1 MNKDI
6 IPLQW
11 QSIKKIYIPKVNP
24 PTKCNISYFHPIA
37 LLNVESKLFFSLV
50 SLHLETHFLVV
61 ASKFSNKSVQV
72 GCMEKVPGCWEPKSL
87 AAIWFDIAN
96 ANRSIPHKLIIFGL
110 HWYGVSPK

>member
-11 QSIKKIYIPKVNP
+11 RRIKKIYIPKVNP
-24 PTKCNISYFHPIA
+24 PTKCNISYFYPIA
-37 LLNVESKLFFSLV
+37 LLNVESELFFSLV
-50 SLHLETHFLVV
+50 SRHLETHLIV

-87 AAIWFDIAN
+87 ATI
-96 ANRSIPHKLIIFGL
+96 
-110 HWYGVSPK
+110 